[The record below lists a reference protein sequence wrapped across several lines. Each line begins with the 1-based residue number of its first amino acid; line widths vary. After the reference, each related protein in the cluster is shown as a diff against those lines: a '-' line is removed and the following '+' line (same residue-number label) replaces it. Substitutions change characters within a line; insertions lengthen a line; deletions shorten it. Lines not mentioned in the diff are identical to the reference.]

1 MGILIK
7 IRRSNV
13 QGSTGFGDLHA
24 CILALG
30 FSLANKLCLLTF
42 FHLVNFRRRW
52 TGGGMYCTS
61 NFWYLAFLY
70 KKSETTEKER
80 RIKTCNWPLGFPA
93 EILAHRSV

>member
-1 MGILIK
+1 
-7 IRRSNV
+7 
-13 QGSTGFGDLHA
+13 
-24 CILALG
+24 
-30 FSLANKLCLLTF
+30 
-42 FHLVNFRRRW
+42 
-52 TGGGMYCTS
+52 MYCTS